1 MARTPPFARVI
12 AATATPFHDDLSVD
26 YAHLVSHANWLL
38 ANGCDGLV
46 MFGSTGESAS
56 LTLAERYT
64 IVKALAAAG
73 IAPSALLIGTGC
85 CAIEDTVSLTSMAL
99 AAGCAGALV
108 QPPFFFKGVSDEGVE
123 NFYRQL
129 IDKVADA
136 RLRLYLYHYPQ
147 TVGVGVSP
155 GLTARLLKRYPQTIA
170 GYKDSSG
177 DFANTMT
184 IAKEF
189 PTLDVFVAT
198 EARYLEFR
206 ESGGAGC
213 VSATANVQSAAI
225 RRLETALGTPAAAG
239 LQAQVAAV
247 RKVLEGAKGI
257 SSVKA
262 MLAQIHASADWMRT
276 RPPLLGLTSE
286 EARALSETVASLS
299 TR

>member
-1 MARTPPFARVI
+1 MPKPAPFARVI
-12 AATATPFHDDLSVD
+12 AAAATPFLEDLRVD
-26 YAHLVSHANWLL
+26 GPRVVSHAKWLL

-56 LTLAERYT
+56 LTLAERHS
-64 IVKALAAAG
+64 IVNELGAAG
-73 IAPSALLIGTGC
+73 IAPSALLIGAGC
-85 CAIEDTVSLTSMAL
+85 CAIEDTVDLTRMAI

-108 QPPFFFKGVSDEGVE
+108 HPPFFFKGVSDEGVE
-123 NFYRQL
+123 NFYCRL
-129 IDKVADA
+129 IDTVADA

-155 GLTARLLKRYPQTIA
+155 ELTARLLKRYPAIIA

-177 DFANTMT
+177 DFANTMAIT
-184 IAKEF
+184 RAF

-239 LQAQVAAV
+239 LQAQVAAL
-247 RKVLEGAKGI
+247 RKLLEGARGI
-257 SSVKA
+257 SNVKA
-262 MLAQIHASADWMRT
+262 MLAQIHSSAGWMRT
-276 RPPLLGLTSE
+276 RPPLLGLTSD
-286 EARALSETVASLS
+286 EARALREGVASLAAF
-299 TR
+299 